1 MGYSKFETAGLS
13 LSGSA
18 QALDSLSTPQIGVTI
33 RAGASDVY
41 YGTRSTVTAG
51 TADSTDGQR
60 IPAGKS
66 EFVAFKAP
74 TQGIYVIG
82 TSGDKITYKVE

>member
-1 MGYSKFETAGLS
+1 MGYSNFETAGLT
-13 LSGSA
+13 LTGTA
-18 QALDSLSTPQIGVTI
+18 QALSSLGTPQIGVTI
-33 RAGASDVY
+33 RAGTADVY
-41 YGTRSTVTAG
+41 YGTRDTI
-51 TADSTDGQR
+51 TADGASTAGQR

-74 TQGIYVIG
+74 TEQIYVIG